1 MENNLQQKL
10 IDDIVEDSKELDAKL
25 QSDIVALVNICHEQ
39 NNQIIKLKKENNFF
53 LKKWDMHNI
62 LIHQRD
68 AKKDKI
74 IEQQSRLAAMGE
86 MIDAIAHQWK
96 QPLNAISMLV
106 ELLKIDFNNH
116 EVDSKYINVLEQTVQ
131 LQINHMVN
139 TLAEFR
145 NFLRPSTKD
154 ESFYI
159 HTILSNVL
167 VLMKDELISQ
177 NIHLQTNFDHEM
189 AVYGNKNEFKHLFIN
204 LINNSIDAFNE
215 KNILKKE
222 IYVRCYGENKS
233 VYLEVE
239 DNAGGI
245 PEYIIADI
253 FKPNVTTKA
262 EGKGTGIGLYMCK
275 QIVKKNNGS
284 INVHNSTIGAFFT
297 IILPQA
303 TTSNSPSDL

>member
-1 MENNLQQKL
+1 MENHLQQKL
-10 IDDIVEDSKELDAKL
+10 IDNIVEGSKDFDTELQADVL
-25 QSDIVALVNICHEQ
+25 ALVNLYHEQ
-39 NNQIIKLKKENNFF
+39 NKQITKLKKENNFF
-53 LKKWDMHNI
+53 LKKWDKHNI
-62 LIHQRD
+62 LINQRD

-86 MIDAIAHQWK
+86 MIDAVAHQWK

-106 ELLKIDFNNH
+106 ELLKIDFNAH
-116 EVDSKYINVLEQTVQ
+116 EVDSKYVDDLEKTVQ
-131 LQINHMVN
+131 LQVNHMVN

-177 NIHLQTNFDHEM
+177 NIHLHTNFDHEI
-189 AVYGNKNEFKHLFIN
+189 AIYGNKNEFKHLFIN

-215 KNILKKE
+215 KNIQKKE
-222 IYVRCYGENKS
+222 IFVKCYGEETS

-245 PEYIIADI
+245 PEYIIANI

-284 INVHNSTIGAFFT
+284 INVHNSKIGAFFT

-303 TTSNSPSDL
+303 IT